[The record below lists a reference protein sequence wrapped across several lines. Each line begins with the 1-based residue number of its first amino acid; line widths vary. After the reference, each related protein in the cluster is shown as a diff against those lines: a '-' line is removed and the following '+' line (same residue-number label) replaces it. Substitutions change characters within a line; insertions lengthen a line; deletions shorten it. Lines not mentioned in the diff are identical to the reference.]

1 MTERNDAVGTKEG
14 ILRAAIRV
22 LGDKGYSDLSMQDV
36 AEASGFT
43 KPTIYYYF
51 RNKEGLLLAIVEHVN
66 SLVEGFLE
74 RELSTAGPVSASLER
89 IAEAMM
95 RAHRD
100 NPDFARAHLA
110 CHADSGMKE
119 LFPSMLGRFAR
130 IEELMSDLMKRGVD
144 RGEFRKDVP
153 VQILC
158 STFTSILHMTLK
170 DPSAG
175 TATAPSAGEMVGI
188 LMRGIGR

>member
-1 MTERNDAVGTKEG
+1 MTDRNDAVGTKEG
-14 ILRAAIRV
+14 ILKAAIRV
-22 LGDKGYSDLSMQDV
+22 LGEKGYSDLSMKDV

-51 RNKEGLLLAIVEHVN
+51 RNKEGLLLAIVDHVN
-66 SLVEGFLE
+66 SLIEGFLE
-74 RELSTAGPVSASLER
+74 RELLSDGQVSASLER
-89 IAEAMM
+89 IAAAMI

-110 CHADSGMKE
+110 CHADSGVKA
-119 LFPSMLGRFAR
+119 LFPSMMGRFAR
-130 IEELMSDLMKRGVD
+130 IEGLMSDLMKRGVE

-158 STFTSILHMTLK
+158 RTFTSILHMTLK